1 MDKRNRLWRRKQQ
14 NRVFKARMIYYAACG
29 WEILEADGSLNRHP
43 HWFELA
49 RAKWAQVY
57 KRTGTPCS
65 CCMCRGEQYD
75 RRAYTKETS
84 RMIME
89 AHLDSAYVECNN

>member
-1 MDKRNRLWRRKQQ
+1 MDKRNRLWRREQQ

-29 WEILEADGSLNRHP
+29 WEILEADGCLNRHP

-49 RAKWAQVY
+49 RVKWAQVY

-65 CCMCRGEQYD
+65 CWMCCGEQYD

-84 RMIME
+84 RMIEE
-89 AHLDSAYVECNN
+89 AYLDCVYVEYND